1 MNGYSRAVF
10 LVALWFCLVG
20 EIKAEHGCPQG
31 HYPSSQPNGP
41 VCMPIPG
48 YTGPAASSVQQ
59 SREPIW
65 ESRWGAIAI
74 PTSVKERAGELGE
87 GIRNLGIARGES
99 SENLARQ
106 LAMQDCQLQGDGC
119 KLMLAYRDQCGVVV
133 WGDSQ
138 VAFASAR
145 TIAQAEEI
153 AMKDCTP
160 YSANCKLYYYDCSY
174 PARVQ

>member
-1 MNGYSRAVF
+1 MNGSRMVLLAT
-10 LVALWFCLVG
+10 LWFCLVC
-20 EIKAEHGCPQG
+20 EVKAEHGCPQG

-48 YTGPAASSVQQ
+48 YNGPAAAPVQQ
-59 SREPIW
+59 PTQPVWEP
-65 ESRWGAIAI
+65 RWGAIAI
-74 PTSVKERAGELGE
+74 PTSVKEGGGELGE
-87 GIRNLGIARGES
+87 GIENLGIARRKS
-99 SENLARQ
+99 SEGLAQQ
-106 LAMQDCQLQGDGC
+106 LAMQDCQVQGDGC
-119 KLMLAYRDQCGVVV
+119 KLMLTYRDQCGVVV

-145 TIAQAEEI
+145 TIDLAEEI